1 MVGNYEEV
9 GRLLDFVD
17 GLEEEKRKVTF
28 LKPFQ
33 HLKPEELK
41 LSRSIIEGIVNN
53 LVHEAIDNSA
63 NLEVVNDSEIRNM
76 EKTLGDKS
84 MLKKDD
90 ESGFFEEDSVSVQ
103 FSFSVPPCEN

>member
-9 GRLLDFVD
+9 GKLLDFVD

-28 LKPFQ
+28 LQHFK

-53 LVHEAIDNSA
+53 LVHDVIDNSDD
-63 NLEVVNDSEIRNM
+63 LERVNIREIRNNQILP
-76 EKTLGDKS
+76 EDKG
-84 MLKKDD
+84 LAKKDD
-90 ESGFFEEDSVSVQ
+90 ESGFFEEESVSNT
-103 FSFSVPPCEN
+103 SSVM